1 MAHNFGKLDLQEE
14 SLRGL
19 RASLLAGSAFRVHHR
34 VTGLQTPGGEAAG
47 AVLIF
52 CWIRTD

>member
-1 MAHNFGKLDLQEE
+1 MAHNFGKLDIQEE

-47 AVLIF
+47 AFLF
-52 CWIRTD
+52 F